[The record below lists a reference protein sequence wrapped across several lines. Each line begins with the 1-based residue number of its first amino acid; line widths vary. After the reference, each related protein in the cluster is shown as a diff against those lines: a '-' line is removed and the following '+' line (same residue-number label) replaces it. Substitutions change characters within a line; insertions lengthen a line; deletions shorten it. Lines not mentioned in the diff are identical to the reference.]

1 MFRFVFGLLALLPFQ
16 LQASDLVEQ
25 IKEGEREYC
34 SLHVEIATYIM
45 TAHQLGEEQDAMII
59 AAADS
64 DLEIM
69 EMLNKAKQSPV
80 FDTEEERLSAVN
92 GFRRQAYA
100 NCMNHPNRYS
110 R

>member
-1 MFRFVFGLLALLPFQ
+1 MLRLVFGLLALMPLQ
-16 LQASDLVEQ
+16 LWASDLVEQ
-25 IKEGEREYC
+25 IQEGEREYC

-69 EMLNKAKQSPV
+69 EILNKAKESPV

-92 GFRRQAYA
+92 GFRRQTYA
-100 NCMNHPNRYS
+100 NCMNHPSRYS